1 MPDKTNYGSIFIIFA
16 VLLFVQALL
25 TYRQNI
31 AITKEFSDI
40 KKTNT
45 GYLGSGIQKAR
56 FNLGKGVILVLVV
69 GFDDLIKDFRLL
81 EGISVMAR
89 FKKQSDY
96 FGLTINQAREKLS
109 TQSKRVV
116 SAFEMAVDNINKE
129 KEKRDDQ

>member
-1 MPDKTNYGSIFIIFA
+1 M
-16 VLLFVQALL
+16 FVQALL
-25 TYRQNI
+25 TYRQNF